1 MLTLPSITYKIY
13 NNMPNNIDRQITFI
27 CFSICLNMHKYA
39 HVIYSI
45 YNTIL
50 KNSKVEFSFICLPI

>member
-1 MLTLPSITYKIY
+1 
-13 NNMPNNIDRQITFI
+13 MPNNIDGQITFI

-50 KNSKVEFSFICLPI
+50 KNSKVDRQTYKITLNKY